1 MIQILNINKTFN
13 KTASV
18 KVLNNTSL
26 RFDRGNIYGLNGNN
40 GSGKTTL
47 LKIIAGLLLQDEGEM
62 LLDSDIDAK
71 DIKYVNNNPRSFNNR
86 LSAKENLQYF
96 YAISS
101 GKSLD
106 STFFSSQLISDLGI
120 KNKINEKVSGF
131 SDGEL
136 RKLSFLRSFAQKPK
150 FYLIDEAFSSI
161 DSKSCEIILRN
172 IRSLIKENECYGAL
186 IVSHDINFLENCTN
200 KVFRLRNGTIE

>member
-1 MIQILNINKTFN
+1 MIQILNINKTFH
-13 KTASV
+13 KTITV

-26 RFDRGNIYGLNGNN
+26 RFDRGNIYGLYGNN

-47 LKIIAGLLLQDEGEM
+47 LKIIAGLLLQDEGEI
-62 LLDSDIDAK
+62 LLDSDLDAK

-106 STFFSSQLISDLGI
+106 STFFSSQLICDLGI
-120 KNKINEKVSGF
+120 KNKINEKVSSF

-172 IRSLIKENECYGAL
+172 IRSLINDNECYGAL
-186 IVSHDINFLENCTN
+186 IVSHDLNFLKDSTN
-200 KVFRLRNGTIE
+200 KLFKLRNGTIE

>member
-1 MIQILNINKTFN
+1 MIQISNINKTLN
-13 KTASV
+13 KTTSS

-47 LKIIAGLLLQDEGEM
+47 LKIIAGLLLQDDGEI

>member
-1 MIQILNINKTFN
+1 MIQISNINKTFN
-13 KTASV
+13 KATSV
-18 KVLNNTSL
+18 KVLNNISL

-47 LKIIAGLLLQDEGEM
+47 LKIIAGLLLQDEGDI
-62 LLDSDIDAK
+62 LLDSDLDAK
-71 DIKYVNNNPRSFNNR
+71 EIKYVNNNPRSFNNR

-136 RKLSFLRSFAQKPK
+136 RKLSFLRSFAQNPK

-161 DSKSCEIILRN
+161 DPKSCEIILRHL
-172 IRSLIKENECYGAL
+172 RSLINDNKCYGAV
-186 IVSHDINFLENCTN
+186 IVSHDLNFLNDSSN
-200 KVFRLRNGTIE
+200 KVFKLRNGTIE

>member
-13 KTASV
+13 KNSSV

-161 DSKSCEIILRN
+161 DLKSCEIILRN
-172 IRSLIKENECYGAL
+172 IRSLINDNECYGAL
-186 IVSHDINFLENCTN
+186 IVSHDLNFLKDAAD
-200 KVFRLRNGTIE
+200 KVFRLRDGKIE

>member
-1 MIQILNINKTFN
+1 MIQISNINKTFN
-13 KTASV
+13 KTTSV

-47 LKIIAGLLLQDEGEM
+47 LKIIAGLLLQDEGEI
-62 LLDSDIDAK
+62 LLDSDLDAK

-96 YAISS
+96 YAMSS
-101 GKSLD
+101 GESLD
-106 STFFSSQLISDLGI
+106 SSFFSSQLIADLGI
-120 KNKINEKVSGF
+120 KDKINNKVSGF

-136 RKLSFLRSFAQKPK
+136 RKLSFLRSFALNPK
-150 FYLIDEAFSSI
+150 FFLIDEAFSSI
-161 DSKSCEIILRN
+161 DSRSCEIILKN
-172 IRSLIKENECYGAL
+172 FRSLINDNECYGVL
-186 IVSHDINFLENCTN
+186 IVSHDLNFLKDSTSR
-200 KVFRLRNGTIE
+200 VFKLRNGTIE

>member
-1 MIQILNINKTFN
+1 MIQISNINKTFN
-13 KTASV
+13 KTTSS
-18 KVLNNTSL
+18 KVLNNTSV

-47 LKIIAGLLLQDEGEM
+47 LKIIAGLLLQDDGEI

-106 STFFSSQLISDLGI
+106 KIVLGI
-120 KNKINEKVSGF
+120 
-131 SDGEL
+131 
-136 RKLSFLRSFAQKPK
+136 
-150 FYLIDEAFSSI
+150 
-161 DSKSCEIILRN
+161 
-172 IRSLIKENECYGAL
+172 SLIVERFSVISSPSFPSPLESPLKNFPFLNVNEAEIPSILGSAL
-186 IVSHDINFLENCTN
+186 
-200 KVFRLRNGTIE
+200 